1 MPLNEAADKVKIAKK
16 TLDDYLLQVR
26 CGKKYGFD
34 FNKYKNERIGKLR
47 SYVKDKKKLKNETRD
62 TI

>member
-26 CGKKYGFD
+26 CGKRYGFD
-34 FNKYKNERIGKLR
+34 FNKNRNDRIGKLR
-47 SYVKDKKKLKNETRD
+47 SYVKDMKKNKSD
-62 TI
+62 